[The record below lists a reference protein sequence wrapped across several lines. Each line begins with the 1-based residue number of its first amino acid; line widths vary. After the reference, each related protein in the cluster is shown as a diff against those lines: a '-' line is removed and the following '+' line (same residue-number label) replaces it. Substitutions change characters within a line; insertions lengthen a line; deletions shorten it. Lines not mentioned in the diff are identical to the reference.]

1 MTEYANLKSNPKLN
15 INCDFRLP
23 QKKYVAQYLEKLGK
37 GISKFK
43 NHLLRFKTT
52 GSATPNRVQAKTQD
66 RAHTSSSTPYSAKSA
81 NQHRAQQGCV
91 YLIGAG
97 AGDPELLTMK
107 AYRLIQTADVI
118 LVDWLV
124 DPAMYPIFPKTA
136 EVKFVGKKCAKHSVP
151 QQDICNLLVAEAQQ
165 GKVVV
170 RLKGGDPSIFA
181 RLAEETDS
189 LQAHHIPFAIVPGV
203 TAASMCA
210 AYSGIPLTHRD
221 CAQSVQLVTAH
232 RKREDLQP
240 NWVQLAQSDSTLV
253 FYMGLNRVASI
264 AQNLMLHG
272 KAATLPIAI
281 IDQGGAITPSSFQE
295 KHQDKHHAKNQAKQ
309 TVIVS
314 NLGDIQTAAL
324 QQQIADQCQGP
335 ALIIVGEVVAYR
347 QQVDLAM
354 LATES
359 ATNGRVKHVG

>member
-1 MTEYANLKSNPKLN
+1 MTEYANPKSNPKLN

-43 NHLLRFKTT
+43 NHLLRLKTT
-52 GSATPNRVQAKTQD
+52 DSATQNRVQAKTN
-66 RAHTSSSTPYSAKSA
+66 TSRSTPYSAKSA

-136 EVKFVGKKCAKHSVP
+136 EVKFVGKKCGKHSVP
-151 QQDICNLLVAEAQQ
+151 QQDICNLLVDEAQQ

-181 RLAEETDS
+181 RLAEETDI
-189 LQAHHIPFAIVPGV
+189 LQAHHIRFAIVPGV

-240 NWVQLAQSDSTLV
+240 NWAQLAQSDSTLV
-253 FYMGLNRVASI
+253 FYMGLNRIASI

-281 IDQGGAITPSSFQE
+281 IDQGGAIAPGSYLAE
-295 KHQDKHHAKNQAKQ
+295 HQDEPKAKLKAKQ

-314 NLGDIQTAAL
+314 NLRDIQTAAL
-324 QQQIADQCQGP
+324 QQKIADQCQGP
-335 ALIIVGEVVAYR
+335 ALIIVGDVVAYR